1 MAKSHSSINKLL
13 GSYEN
18 YYVIEW
24 GDNSE
29 KYTSWTIIYS
39 DITITFWR
47 WIMSFKPIKK
57 ILLVED
63 DQGIADY
70 VIEFMQQKLIAVDH
84 ANKASV
90 AKQFLSEN
98 YYDVLV
104 LDLNLPDAYGIDF
117 CKELRQQ
124 MDRTPV
130 LILSANSGD
139 VNRIIGLEAGA
150 NDYLEKPFNMHEL
163 HVRLKNLF
171 NMTENTAVS
180 TKAKYGSANFNGFS
194 YIFKDKTLLNIW
206 EDQQKFQLSKT
217 EAGVLEIFLTRPE
230 QLVTKHQIAEQ
241 LGLVDQANSRSVD
254 QVIARIRSK
263 INDGNAQMLRTIRG
277 HGYMFVGRVSYK

>member
-1 MAKSHSSINKLL
+1 
-13 GSYEN
+13 
-18 YYVIEW
+18 
-24 GDNSE
+24 
-29 KYTSWTIIYS
+29 
-39 DITITFWR
+39 
-47 WIMSFKPIKK
+47 MSFKSIKK

-84 ANKASV
+84 ANKVSV

-104 LDLNLPDAYGIDF
+104 LDLNLPDVYGIDF

-124 MDRTPV
+124 GDRTPV

-171 NMTENTAVS
+171 SMTENTAVS
-180 TKAKYGSANFNGFS
+180 TKAKYSSANFNGFS
-194 YIFKDKTLLNIW
+194 YIFKDKTLINTW
-206 EDQQKFQLSKT
+206 EGKQEIQLSKT

-254 QVIARIRSK
+254 QMIARIRSK
-263 INDGNAQMLRTIRG
+263 INDSNAQILRTIRG